1 VQNITFKGTLKGIVM
16 LDEHSQQDSNEFDE
30 LDGLLSMSDLSE
42 FDMGKYTMKLLT
54 GSDRLYKLKTDRS
67 SKILDTMA
75 IYRKEKRFCDV
86 VLCVKGERH
95 LAHKIILASASSYF
109 ASMFGQPAHIEAR
122 TTEDID
128 LTKLVPCPIAM
139 NIILDF
145 IYTSEVQLSE
155 KIVCS

>member
-1 VQNITFKGTLKGIVM
+1 M
-16 LDEHSQQDSNEFDE
+16 LNEPFQQDNNALDD

-54 GSDRLYKLKTDRS
+54 GTDRLYKLKTDRS
-67 SKILDTMA
+67 SKLMETMA
-75 IYRKEKRFCDV
+75 IHRKENRFCDV

-95 LAHKIILASASSYF
+95 PAHRIVLASASSYF
-109 ASMFGQPAHIEAR
+109 ASMFGQPAHIEAQ

-128 LTKLVPCPIAM
+128 LTKLVPCPLAM

-145 IYTSEVQLSE
+145 IYTSQVQLSE
-155 KIVCS
+155 KLVRGKTLWREESFH